1 MRKIITSLMA
11 VALAVSVYAASP
23 TSRESMRRGEE
34 LFSAGKFNEA
44 QRELAQAGEDPT
56 LTAAERQR
64 VECYIALCSI
74 EQGEPQASVLLNDF
88 LAKYPNS
95 VYDNEMRFA
104 AACMAYKQSDYQTAL
119 DRFAAVERV
128 DKARIDEYE
137 FKAGHSKF
145 VVGRTDE
152 AYEQLGRVVA
162 KSDYAPHACYYRA
175 YIDYS
180 RGELDRAKEAFRSI
194 ADQEAYSALVP
205 FYLLQIEFQQ
215 ENYRYV
221 VENCDELIARAT
233 PARRAEIER
242 TAAES
247 WFRLGDFGRTIS
259 YLESY
264 SQNGGTMAREEQY
277 LMGYAL
283 YRSAHYQRA
292 ADYLQSVCSGDD
304 ALTQNAAYHLGD
316 CRLMLNDKTRAMQSM
331 ALASSMN
338 YDKHI
343 EEDALF
349 NYGKLQFELGGGQ
362 FNEAINIL
370 TRYIDTYPQSERVIE
385 ARECLVAAYYN
396 SKNYD
401 AAYAAIKQM
410 RDPDN
415 NIKSALQKISYF
427 RALERLNE
435 GDTASAK
442 ALLEESLANRYNA
455 KYTALAGFWQGEILL
470 GEGKYKEAA
479 VKFNRYLQLA
489 PKSEPEY
496 EKAYY
501 NLGYANLHAG
511 NRSQARSNF
520 DSFLWLHKAQDQFR
534 ADALN
539 RKGDILYAQRSFD
552 QAIEAYNQ
560 SASIASSER
569 DYALYQRAIVLGL
582 NDKTAAKIEALRS
595 IVRSGEGRYADR
607 AAYELGRTY
616 VSQERYKEGADA
628 LNDFI
633 DRFPRSELFVQAL
646 VDLGLVYQNLGDND
660 QAMEC
665 YKQVM
670 SSAPKSSQA
679 RDALAGLR
687 GIYVDNND
695 VGGYFAYAQK
705 AGIETD
711 MSALQR
717 DSLTYVAAQRLYT
730 SGKLDKAATAMTAYV
745 KEFPK
750 GVYQADALYYRSD
763 CYTRLDRRS
772 EAIASLLELTSLPA
786 NDYTQRGTERLA
798 SLADAERRYD
808 VAADAYLALS
818 ALSTDAKKQSSA
830 VSGYIRATINTAD
843 DNRILAMSERVERIA
858 SVEATPLREARYARA
873 RALERADRA
882 QEAMA
887 LYKVLATEPKSREG
901 AEAAYR
907 LIEADYKAGRVVQA
921 EEAIYALSDSQTT
934 HNYWLARAFLTL
946 GDIYRDKGDDFQAR
960 ATYQSIVD
968 GYSPA
973 DDGIVAEARERIAN
987 LKPEQTN

>member
-11 VALAVSVYAASP
+11 VALAVSVFAASP

-34 LFSAGKFNEA
+34 FFSAGKFNEA
-44 QRELAQAGEDPT
+44 RRELVGVVDDHS
-56 LTAAERQR
+56 LTPAERQR

-74 EQGEPQASVLLNDF
+74 ELGEEQAAVLLDNY
-88 LAKYPNS
+88 LSKYPHS
-95 VYDNEMRFA
+95 VYDNEIRFA
-104 AACMAYKQSDYQTAL
+104 AACMAYKQGDYQTAL
-119 DRFAAVERV
+119 DRFAAVRRIE
-128 DKARIDEYE
+128 DARRDEYE
-137 FKAGHSKF
+137 FKAGHAKF
-145 VVGRTDE
+145 AVGRTSE
-152 AYEQLGRVVA
+152 AYEQLARVA
-162 KSDYAPHACYYRA
+162 EKSEYAPHARYYMS

-180 RGELDRAKEAFRSI
+180 NGRLDSAKEGFRSI
-194 ADQEAYSALVP
+194 ADEEAYSALVP

-215 ENYRYV
+215 DNYRYV
-221 VENCDELIARAT
+221 VENCDALIARAT

-247 WFRLGDFGRTIS
+247 WFRLGDYGRTIN

-264 SQNGGTMAREEQY
+264 AHNGGTMAREEQY

-283 YRSAHYQRA
+283 YRSAYYQRA
-292 ADYLQSVCSGDD
+292 ADYLQSVCGVED

-316 CRLMLNDKTRAMQSM
+316 CRLKLNDKTRAMQSM
-331 ALASSMN
+331 ALASAMPF
-338 YDKHI
+338 DKAI
-343 EEDALF
+343 AEDALF
-349 NYGKLQFELGGGQ
+349 NYGKLQYELGGGQ

-370 TRYIDTYPQSERVIE
+370 TRYIDTYPRSERVTE

-401 AAYAAIKQM
+401 AAYTAIKQM
-410 RDPDN
+410 RNPDN

-435 GDTASAK
+435 GDTQAAK
-442 ALLEESLANRYNA
+442 KLLDESLANSYNA

-520 DSFLWLHKAQDQFR
+520 DSFLWLHKAKDQFR

-560 SASIASSER
+560 SAAIASPER

-628 LNDFI
+628 LNSFVKSY
-633 DRFPRSELFVQAL
+633 PRSELYVQAL
-646 VDLGLVYQNLGDND
+646 ADLGLVYQNLGDSD
-660 QAMEC
+660 RAMES
-665 YKQVM
+665 YKKVL
-670 SSAPKSSQA
+670 SEAPKSSQA

-711 MSALQR
+711 MSILQR

-730 SGKLDKAATAMTAYV
+730 SGKLEKAAAAMTSYIS
-745 KEFPK
+745 EFSK
-750 GVYQADALYYRSD
+750 GTYQADALYYRSD
-763 CYTRLDRRS
+763 CYSRLNRRS
-772 EAIASLLELTSLPA
+772 EAIASLMELTSMSA
-786 NDYTQRGTERLA
+786 NDYTLRGTERLA
-798 SLADAERRYD
+798 SLADAEKRYD

-818 ALSTDAKKQSSA
+818 ALTTDAKKQSAA
-830 VSGYIRATINTAD
+830 VTGYVRATINTAD
-843 DNRILAMSERVERIA
+843 DERILAMSERVERIA
-858 SVEATPLREARYARA
+858 VVEATPLREARYARA
-873 RALERADRA
+873 KALERADRT

-887 LYKVLATEPKSREG
+887 LYKVLAAEPKSREG

-907 LIEADYKAGRVVQA
+907 LIEADYKAGRVVSA
-921 EEAIYALSDSQTT
+921 EDAIYALSDSQTT

-973 DDGIVAEARERIAN
+973 DDGIVDEARKRIAN
-987 LKPEQTN
+987 LKPVQMN

>member
-1 MRKIITSLMA
+1 MA
-11 VALAVSVYAASP
+11 VALAVSVFAASP

-34 LFSAGKFNEA
+34 FFSAGKFNEA
-44 QRELAQAGEDPT
+44 RRELVGVVDDHS
-56 LTAAERQR
+56 LTPAERQR
-64 VECYIALCSI
+64 VECYIALCAI
-74 EQGEPQASVLLNDF
+74 ELGEEQAAVLLDNY
-88 LAKYPNS
+88 LSKYPHS
-95 VYDNEMRFA
+95 VYDNEIRFA
-104 AACMAYKQSDYQTAL
+104 AACMAYKQGDYQTAL
-119 DRFAAVERV
+119 DRFAAVRRIE
-128 DKARIDEYE
+128 DARRDEYE
-137 FKAGHSKF
+137 FKAGHAKF
-145 VVGRTDE
+145 AVGRTSE
-152 AYEQLGRVVA
+152 AYEQLVRVA
-162 KSDYAPHACYYRA
+162 EKSEYAPHARYYMS

-180 RGELDRAKEAFRSI
+180 NGRLDSAKEGFRSI
-194 ADQEAYSALVP
+194 ADEEAYSALVP

-215 ENYRYV
+215 DNYRYV
-221 VENCDELIARAT
+221 VENCDALIARAT

-247 WFRLGDFGRTIS
+247 WFRLGDYGRTIN

-264 SQNGGTMAREEQY
+264 AQNGGTMAREEQY

-283 YRSAHYQRA
+283 YRSAYYQRA
-292 ADYLQSVCSGDD
+292 ADYLQSVCGVED

-316 CRLMLNDKTRAMQSM
+316 CRLKLNDKTRAMQSM
-331 ALASSMN
+331 ALASAMPF
-338 YDKHI
+338 DKAI
-343 EEDALF
+343 AEDALF
-349 NYGKLQFELGGGQ
+349 NYGKLQYELGGGQ

-370 TRYIDTYPQSERVIE
+370 TRYIDTYPRSERVTE

-401 AAYAAIKQM
+401 AAYTAIKQM
-410 RDPDN
+410 RNPDN

-435 GDTASAK
+435 GDTQAAK
-442 ALLEESLANRYNA
+442 KLLDESLANSYNA

-479 VKFNRYLQLA
+479 VKFNRYLKLA

-520 DSFLWLHKAQDQFR
+520 DSFLWLHKAKDQFR

-560 SASIASSER
+560 SAAIASPER

-628 LNDFI
+628 LNSFVKSY
-633 DRFPRSELFVQAL
+633 PRSELYVQAL
-646 VDLGLVYQNLGDND
+646 ADLGLVYQNLGDSD
-660 QAMEC
+660 RAMEC
-665 YKQVM
+665 YKKVL
-670 SSAPKSSQA
+670 SEAPKSSQA

-711 MSALQR
+711 MSILQR

-730 SGKLDKAATAMTAYV
+730 SGKLEKAAAAMTSYIS
-745 KEFPK
+745 EFSK
-750 GVYQADALYYRSD
+750 GTYQADALYYRSD
-763 CYTRLDRRS
+763 CYSRLNRRS
-772 EAIASLLELTSLPA
+772 EAIASLMELTSMSA
-786 NDYTQRGTERLA
+786 NDYTLRGTERLA
-798 SLADAERRYD
+798 SLADAEKRYD

-818 ALSTDAKKQSSA
+818 ALTTDAKKQSAA
-830 VSGYIRATINTAD
+830 VTGYVRATINTAD
-843 DNRILAMSERVERIA
+843 DERILAMSERVERIA
-858 SVEATPLREARYARA
+858 VVEATPLREARYARA
-873 RALERADRA
+873 KALERADRT

-887 LYKVLATEPKSREG
+887 LYKVLAAEPKSREG

-907 LIEADYKAGRVVQA
+907 LIEADYKAGRVVAA
-921 EEAIYALSDSQTT
+921 EDAIYALSDSQTT

-973 DDGIVAEARERIAN
+973 DDGIVDEARKRIAN
-987 LKPEQTN
+987 LKPVQMN

>member
-1 MRKIITSLMA
+1 MA
-11 VALAVSVYAASP
+11 VALAVSVFAASP

-34 LFSAGKFNEA
+34 FFSAGKFNEA
-44 QRELAQAGEDPT
+44 RRELVGVVDDHS
-56 LTAAERQR
+56 LTPAERQR

-74 EQGEPQASVLLNDF
+74 ELGEEQAAVLLDNY
-88 LAKYPNS
+88 LSKYPHS
-95 VYDNEMRFA
+95 VYDNEIRFA
-104 AACMAYKQSDYQTAL
+104 AACMAYKQGDYQTAL
-119 DRFAAVERV
+119 DRFAAVRRIE
-128 DKARIDEYE
+128 DARRDEYE
-137 FKAGHSKF
+137 FKAGHAKF
-145 VVGRTDE
+145 AVGRTSE
-152 AYEQLGRVVA
+152 AYEQLARVA
-162 KSDYAPHACYYRA
+162 EKSEYAPHARYYMS

-180 RGELDRAKEAFRSI
+180 NGRLDSAKEGFRSI
-194 ADQEAYSALVP
+194 ADEEAYSALVP

-215 ENYRYV
+215 DNYRYV
-221 VENCDELIARAT
+221 VENSDALIARAT

-247 WFRLGDFGRTIS
+247 WFRLGDYGRTIN

-264 SQNGGTMAREEQY
+264 AQNGGTMAREEQY

-283 YRSAHYQRA
+283 YRSAYYQRA
-292 ADYLQSVCSGDD
+292 ADYLQSVCGVED

-316 CRLMLNDKTRAMQSM
+316 CRLKLNDKTRAMQSM
-331 ALASSMN
+331 ALASAMPF
-338 YDKHI
+338 DKAI
-343 EEDALF
+343 AEDALF
-349 NYGKLQFELGGGQ
+349 NYGKLQYELGGGQ

-370 TRYIDTYPQSERVIE
+370 TRYIDTYPRSERVTE

-401 AAYAAIKQM
+401 AAYTAIKQM
-410 RDPDN
+410 RNPDN

-435 GDTASAK
+435 GDTQAAK
-442 ALLEESLANRYNA
+442 KLLDESLANSYNA

-479 VKFNRYLQLA
+479 VKFNRYLKLA

-520 DSFLWLHKAQDQFR
+520 DSFLWLHKAKDQFR

-560 SASIASSER
+560 SAAIASPER

-628 LNDFI
+628 LNSFVKSY
-633 DRFPRSELFVQAL
+633 PRSKLYVQAL
-646 VDLGLVYQNLGDND
+646 ADLGLVYQNLGDSD
-660 QAMEC
+660 RAMES
-665 YKQVM
+665 YKKVL
-670 SSAPKSSQA
+670 SEAPKSSQA

-711 MSALQR
+711 MSILQR

-730 SGKLDKAATAMTAYV
+730 SGKLEKAAAAMTSYIS
-745 KEFPK
+745 EFSK
-750 GVYQADALYYRSD
+750 GTYQADALYYRSD
-763 CYTRLDRRS
+763 CYSRLNRRS
-772 EAIASLLELTSLPA
+772 EAIASLMELTSMSA
-786 NDYTQRGTERLA
+786 NDYTLRGTERLA
-798 SLADAERRYD
+798 SLADAEKRYD

-818 ALSTDAKKQSSA
+818 ALTTDAKKQSAA
-830 VSGYIRATINTAD
+830 VTGYVRATINTAD
-843 DNRILAMSERVERIA
+843 DERILAMSERVERIA
-858 SVEATPLREARYARA
+858 VVEATPLREARYARA
-873 RALERADRA
+873 KALERADRT

-887 LYKVLATEPKSREG
+887 LYKVLAAEPKSREG

-907 LIEADYKAGRVVQA
+907 LIEADYKAGRVVSA
-921 EEAIYALSDSQTT
+921 EDAIYALSDSQTT

-973 DDGIVAEARERIAN
+973 DDGIVDEARKRIAN
-987 LKPEQTN
+987 LKPVQMN

>member
-1 MRKIITSLMA
+1 MRKIIISIVSM
-11 VALAVSVYAASP
+11 VFALSAFATSP
-23 TSRESMRRGEE
+23 TASEALRRGEE
-34 LFSAGKFNEA
+34 LFSAGKWNEA
-44 QRELAQAGEDPT
+44 RRELAVALEERT
-56 LTAAERQR
+56 LTPAERQR
-64 VECYIALCSI
+64 VECYVALCSI
-74 EQGEPQASVLLNDF
+74 EQGEEQASVLLNDY
-88 LAKYPNS
+88 LSKYPNS
-95 VYDNEMRFA
+95 VYDNEIRFA
-104 AACMAYKQSDYQTAL
+104 AACMAYKQGDYQTAL

-128 DKARIDEYE
+128 EKARKDEYE

-145 VVGRTDE
+145 AVGRVDE
-152 AYEQLGRVVA
+152 AYEQLSRVDEQ
-162 KSDYAPHACYYRA
+162 SDYAPHACYYRA

-180 RGELDRAKEAFRSI
+180 RGELDRAKEGFRAI
-194 ADQEAYSALVP
+194 EHNDAYSALVP

-221 VENCDELIARAT
+221 VENCDGLIARAT
-233 PARRAEIER
+233 PVRRAEIER

-247 WFRLGDFGRTIS
+247 WFRLGDYGRTIS

-264 SQNGGTMAREEQY
+264 SQDGGTMGREEQY

-283 YRSAHYQRA
+283 YRSAYYQRA
-292 ADYLQSVCSGDD
+292 ADYLQSVCGAEDVM
-304 ALTQNAAYHLGD
+304 TQNAAYHLGD
-316 CRLMLNDKTRAMQSM
+316 CRLKLGDKARALQSM
-331 ALASSMN
+331 ALASSMSF
-338 YDKHI
+338 DSEI
-343 EEDALF
+343 REDALF

-362 FNEAINIL
+362 FNEAINVL
-370 TRYIDTYPQSERVIE
+370 TNYIESYPKSERVAE
-385 ARECLVAAYYN
+385 AREYLVAAYYN

-401 AAYAAIKQM
+401 AAYTAIKQM

-415 NIKSALQKISYF
+415 NVKSALQKISYF

-435 GDTASAK
+435 GDTEAAK
-442 ALLEESLANRYNA
+442 ALLDESLENRFNA

-479 VKFNRYLQLA
+479 AKFNRYLQLA

-496 EKAYY
+496 EMAYY

-520 DSFLWLHKAQDQFR
+520 DSFLWLHKTQDQFR

-560 SASIASSER
+560 SAAIASPER

-582 NDKTAAKIEALRS
+582 NNKVSAKIEALRS
-595 IVRSGEGRYADR
+595 IARSSEGRYADR

-616 VSQERYKEGADA
+616 VSQERYKEGAAA
-628 LNDFI
+628 LNEFVEKY
-633 DRFPRSELFVQAL
+633 PRSEYYVQAL
-646 VDLGLVYQNLGDND
+646 ADLGLVYQNLGDND
-660 QAMEC
+660 RAMEC

-670 SSAPKSSQA
+670 NNAPKSSQA

-695 VGGYFAYAQK
+695 VGGYISYAK
-705 AGIETD
+705 TIGAETD
-711 MSALQR
+711 ITVLQR

-730 SGKLDKAATAMTAYV
+730 SGKLEKAATAMSSYV
-745 KEFPK
+745 KEYPK
-750 GVYQADALYYRSD
+750 GTYLADALYYRSD
-763 CYTRLDRRS
+763 CYNRLNRRG
-772 EAIASLLELTSLPA
+772 EAIASLLELTAMPA
-786 NDYTQRGTERLA
+786 NDYTLRGTERLA
-798 SLADAERRYD
+798 SLADAEKRYD

-818 ALSTDAKKQSSA
+818 ALATDAKKQSTA
-830 VSGYIRATINTAD
+830 LAGYVRATVNTAD
-843 DNRILAMSERVERIA
+843 DGRILAMAERVEKIA
-858 SVEATPLREARYARA
+858 SIDAAALREARYARA
-873 RALERADRA
+873 KALERADRTA
-882 QEAMA
+882 EALA
-887 LYKVLATEPKSREG
+887 VYKVLAAEPKMREG

-907 LIEADYKAGRVVQA
+907 VIEAEYKAGRAAEA
-921 EEAIYALSDSQTT
+921 EEAIYALSDSQSP
-934 HNYWLARAFLTL
+934 HNYWVAQAFLVL

-960 ATYQSIVD
+960 ATYQSVAD

-973 DDGIVAEARERIAN
+973 DDGIVEAARKRIAN
-987 LKPEQTN
+987 LNNVQNN

>member
-1 MRKIITSLMA
+1 MRKIITSLVAVAMA
-11 VALAVSVYAASP
+11 VSAFAASP

-44 QRELAQAGEDPT
+44 RRELTSVVEDPA
-56 LTAAERQR
+56 LTPVERQR

-74 EQGEPQASVLLNDF
+74 EQGEEQASVLLNDY
-88 LAKYPNS
+88 LSKYPNS
-95 VYDNEMRFA
+95 VYDNEIRFA
-104 AACMAYKQSDYQTAL
+104 AACMAYKQGDYQTAI

-128 DKARIDEYE
+128 EKARRDEYE
-137 FKAGHSKF
+137 FKAGHAKF
-145 VVGRTDE
+145 AVGRTEE
-152 AYEQLGRVVA
+152 AYEQLARVAA
-162 KSDYAPHACYYRA
+162 KSEYAPHACYYRS

-180 RGELDRAKEAFRSI
+180 RGRLDSAKAGFRSI
-194 ADQEAYSALVP
+194 ESEEAYSALVP

-215 ENYRYV
+215 ANYRYV
-221 VENCDELIARAT
+221 VENCDALIARST

-247 WFRLGDFGRTIS
+247 WFRLGDFGRTIN

-264 SQNGGTMAREEQY
+264 AQDGGTMAREEQY

-283 YRSAHYQRA
+283 YRSAYYQRA

-316 CRLMLNDKTRAMQSM
+316 CRLKLNDKTRAMQSM

-338 YDKHI
+338 YDGQI
-343 EEDALF
+343 TEDALF
-349 NYGKLQFELGGGQ
+349 NYGKLQYELGGGQ

-370 TRYIDTYPQSERVIE
+370 TRYIDTYPQSKRLSEV
-385 ARECLVAAYYN
+385 RECLVAAYYN

-401 AAYAAIKQM
+401 AAYTAIKQM

-435 GDTASAK
+435 GDKESAK

-520 DSFLWLHKAQDQFR
+520 DSFLWLHKAKDQFR

-560 SASIASSER
+560 SAAIASPER

-582 NDKTAAKIEALRS
+582 SDKTAAKIEALRS

-616 VSQERYKEGADA
+616 VSQERYKEGADV
-628 LNDFI
+628 LNDFVKSY
-633 DRFPRSELFVQAL
+633 PRSELYVQAL
-646 VDLGLVYQNLGDND
+646 ADLGLVYQNLGDND
-660 QAMEC
+660 RAMDC
-665 YKQVM
+665 YKRVM
-670 SSAPKSSQA
+670 SEAPKSSQA

-711 MSALQR
+711 MSVLQR

-730 SGKLDKAATAMTAYV
+730 SGKLEKAVAAMTSYI
-745 KEFPK
+745 KEYPK
-750 GVYQADALYYRSD
+750 GIYQTDALYYRSD
-763 CYTRLDRRS
+763 CYTRLNRRD
-772 EAIASLLELTSLPA
+772 EAIESLLELTSLPA
-786 NDYTQRGTERLA
+786 NDYTLRGTERLA
-798 SLADAERRYD
+798 SLADAEKRYD

-818 ALSTDAKKQSSA
+818 ALSTDAKKQSAA
-830 VSGYIRATINTAD
+830 VMGYVRATIKTGD
-843 DNRILAMSERVERIA
+843 DERILAMSERVERIA
-858 SVEATPLREARYARA
+858 AVEVAPLREARYARA
-873 RALERADRA
+873 KALERADRG

-887 LYKVLATEPKSREG
+887 IYKVLAAEPKSKEG

-907 LIEADYKAGRVVQA
+907 LIEADYKAGRAAEA

-946 GDIYRDKGDDFQAR
+946 GDIYRDKDDDFQAR

>member
-1 MRKIITSLMA
+1 MA
-11 VALAVSVYAASP
+11 VALAVSVFAASP

-34 LFSAGKFNEA
+34 FFSAGKFNEA
-44 QRELAQAGEDPT
+44 RRELVGVVDDHS
-56 LTAAERQR
+56 LTPAERQR

-74 EQGEPQASVLLNDF
+74 ELGEEQAAVLLDNY
-88 LAKYPNS
+88 LSKYPHS
-95 VYDNEMRFA
+95 VYDNEIRFA
-104 AACMAYKQSDYQTAL
+104 AACMAYKQGDYQTAL
-119 DRFAAVERV
+119 DRFAAVRRIE
-128 DKARIDEYE
+128 DARRDEYE
-137 FKAGHSKF
+137 FKAGHAKF
-145 VVGRTDE
+145 AVGRTSE
-152 AYEQLGRVVA
+152 AYEQLARVA
-162 KSDYAPHACYYRA
+162 EKSEYAPHARYYMS

-180 RGELDRAKEAFRSI
+180 NGRLDSAKEGFRSI
-194 ADQEAYSALVP
+194 ADEEAYSALVP

-215 ENYRYV
+215 DNYRYV
-221 VENCDELIARAT
+221 VENCDALIARAT

-247 WFRLGDFGRTIS
+247 WFRLGDYGRTIN

-264 SQNGGTMAREEQY
+264 AQNGGTMAREEQY

-283 YRSAHYQRA
+283 YRSAYYQRA
-292 ADYLQSVCSGDD
+292 ADYLQSVCGVED

-316 CRLMLNDKTRAMQSM
+316 CRLKLNDKTRAMQSM
-331 ALASSMN
+331 ALASAMPF
-338 YDKHI
+338 DKAVA
-343 EEDALF
+343 EDALF
-349 NYGKLQFELGGGQ
+349 NYGKLQYELGGGQ

-370 TRYIDTYPQSERVIE
+370 TRYIDTYPSSERVTE

-401 AAYAAIKQM
+401 AAYTAIKQM
-410 RDPDN
+410 RNPDN

-435 GDTASAK
+435 GDTQAAK
-442 ALLEESLANRYNA
+442 KLLDESLANSYNA

-479 VKFNRYLQLA
+479 VKFNRYLKLA

-520 DSFLWLHKAQDQFR
+520 DSFLWLHKAKDQFR

-560 SASIASSER
+560 SAAIASPER

-628 LNDFI
+628 LNSFVKSY
-633 DRFPRSELFVQAL
+633 PRSELYVQAL
-646 VDLGLVYQNLGDND
+646 ADLGLVYQNLGDSD
-660 QAMEC
+660 RAMEC
-665 YKQVM
+665 YKKVL
-670 SSAPKSSQA
+670 SEAPKSSQA

-711 MSALQR
+711 MSILQR

-730 SGKLDKAATAMTAYV
+730 SGKLEKAAAAMTSYIS
-745 KEFPK
+745 EFSE
-750 GVYQADALYYRSD
+750 GTYQADALYYRSD
-763 CYTRLDRRS
+763 CYSRLNRRS
-772 EAIASLLELTSLPA
+772 EAIASLMELTSMSA
-786 NDYTQRGTERLA
+786 NDYTLRGTERLA

-818 ALSTDAKKQSSA
+818 ALTTDAKKQSAA
-830 VSGYIRATINTAD
+830 VTGYVRATINTAD
-843 DNRILAMSERVERIA
+843 DERILAMSERVERIA
-858 SVEATPLREARYARA
+858 VVEATPLREARYARA
-873 RALERADRA
+873 KALERADRT

-887 LYKVLATEPKSREG
+887 LYKVLAAEPKSREG

-907 LIEADYKAGRVVQA
+907 LIEADYKAGRVVAA
-921 EEAIYALSDSQTT
+921 EDAIYALSDSQTT

-973 DDGIVAEARERIAN
+973 DDGIVDEARKRIAN
-987 LKPEQTN
+987 LKPVQMN

>member
-1 MRKIITSLMA
+1 MA
-11 VALAVSVYAASP
+11 VALAVSVFAASP

-34 LFSAGKFNEA
+34 FFSAGKFNEA
-44 QRELAQAGEDPT
+44 RRELVGVVDDHS
-56 LTAAERQR
+56 LTPAERQR

-74 EQGEPQASVLLNDF
+74 ELGEEQAAVLLDNY
-88 LAKYPNS
+88 LSKYPHS
-95 VYDNEMRFA
+95 VYDNEIRFA
-104 AACMAYKQSDYQTAL
+104 AACMAYKQGDYQTAL
-119 DRFAAVERV
+119 DRFAAVRRIE
-128 DKARIDEYE
+128 DARRDEYE
-137 FKAGHSKF
+137 FKAGHAKF
-145 VVGRTDE
+145 AVGRTSE
-152 AYEQLGRVVA
+152 AYEQLARVA
-162 KSDYAPHACYYRA
+162 EKSEYAPHARYYMS

-180 RGELDRAKEAFRSI
+180 NGRLDSAKEGFRSI
-194 ADQEAYSALVP
+194 ADEEAYSALVP

-215 ENYRYV
+215 DNYRYV
-221 VENCDELIARAT
+221 VENCDALIARAT

-247 WFRLGDFGRTIS
+247 WFRLGDYGRTIN

-264 SQNGGTMAREEQY
+264 AQNGGTMAREEQY

-283 YRSAHYQRA
+283 YRSAYYQRA
-292 ADYLQSVCSGDD
+292 ADYLQSVCGIED

-316 CRLMLNDKTRAMQSM
+316 CRLKLNDKTRAMQSM
-331 ALASSMN
+331 ALASAMPF
-338 YDKHI
+338 DKAI
-343 EEDALF
+343 AEDALF
-349 NYGKLQFELGGGQ
+349 NYGKLQYELGGGQ

-370 TRYIDTYPQSERVIE
+370 TRYIDTYPRSERVTE

-401 AAYAAIKQM
+401 AAYTAIKQM
-410 RDPDN
+410 RNPDN

-435 GDTASAK
+435 GDTQAAK
-442 ALLEESLANRYNA
+442 KLLDESLANSYNA

-479 VKFNRYLQLA
+479 VKFNRYLKLA

-520 DSFLWLHKAQDQFR
+520 DSFLWLHKAKDQFR

-560 SASIASSER
+560 SAAIASPER

-628 LNDFI
+628 LNSFVKSY
-633 DRFPRSELFVQAL
+633 PRSELYVQAL
-646 VDLGLVYQNLGDND
+646 ADLGLVYQNLGDSD
-660 QAMEC
+660 RAMEC
-665 YKQVM
+665 YKKVL
-670 SSAPKSSQA
+670 SEAPKSSQA

-711 MSALQR
+711 MSILQR

-730 SGKLDKAATAMTAYV
+730 SGKLEKAAAAMTSYIS
-745 KEFPK
+745 EFSK
-750 GVYQADALYYRSD
+750 GTYQADALYYRSD
-763 CYTRLDRRS
+763 CYSRLNRRS
-772 EAIASLLELTSLPA
+772 EAIASLMELTSMSA
-786 NDYTQRGTERLA
+786 NDYTLRGTERLA
-798 SLADAERRYD
+798 SLADAEKRYD

-818 ALSTDAKKQSSA
+818 ALTTDAKKQSAA
-830 VSGYIRATINTAD
+830 VTGYVRATINTAD
-843 DNRILAMSERVERIA
+843 DERILAMSERVERIA
-858 SVEATPLREARYARA
+858 VVEATPLREARYARA
-873 RALERADRA
+873 KTLERADRT

-887 LYKVLATEPKSREG
+887 LYKVLAAEPKSREG

-907 LIEADYKAGRVVQA
+907 LIEADYKAGRVVAA
-921 EEAIYALSDSQTT
+921 EDAIYALSDSQTT

-973 DDGIVAEARERIAN
+973 DDGIVDEARKRIAN
-987 LKPEQTN
+987 LKPVQMN

>member
-1 MRKIITSLMA
+1 MA
-11 VALAVSVYAASP
+11 VALAVSVFAASP

-34 LFSAGKFNEA
+34 FFSAGKFNEA
-44 QRELAQAGEDPT
+44 RRELVGVVDDHS
-56 LTAAERQR
+56 LTPAERQR
-64 VECYIALCSI
+64 VECYIALCAI
-74 EQGEPQASVLLNDF
+74 ELGEEQAAVLLDNY
-88 LAKYPNS
+88 LSKYPHS
-95 VYDNEMRFA
+95 VYDNEIRFA
-104 AACMAYKQSDYQTAL
+104 AACMAYKQGDYQTAL
-119 DRFAAVERV
+119 DRFAAVRRIE
-128 DKARIDEYE
+128 DARRDEYE
-137 FKAGHSKF
+137 FKAGHAKF
-145 VVGRTDE
+145 AVGRTSE
-152 AYEQLGRVVA
+152 AYEQLARVA
-162 KSDYAPHACYYRA
+162 EKSEYAPHARYYMS

-180 RGELDRAKEAFRSI
+180 NGRLDSAKEGFRSI
-194 ADQEAYSALVP
+194 ADEEAYSALVP

-215 ENYRYV
+215 DNYRYV
-221 VENCDELIARAT
+221 VENCDALIARAT

-247 WFRLGDFGRTIS
+247 WFRLGDYGRTIN

-264 SQNGGTMAREEQY
+264 AQNGGTMAREEQY

-283 YRSAHYQRA
+283 YRSAYYQRA
-292 ADYLQSVCSGDD
+292 ADYLQSVCGVED

-316 CRLMLNDKTRAMQSM
+316 CRLKLNDKTRAMQSM
-331 ALASSMN
+331 ALASAMPF
-338 YDKHI
+338 DKAI
-343 EEDALF
+343 AEDALF
-349 NYGKLQFELGGGQ
+349 NYGKLQYELGGGQ

-370 TRYIDTYPQSERVIE
+370 TRYIDTYPSSERVTE

-401 AAYAAIKQM
+401 AAYTAIKQM
-410 RDPDN
+410 RNPDN

-435 GDTASAK
+435 GDTQAAK
-442 ALLEESLANRYNA
+442 KLLDESLANSYNA

-479 VKFNRYLQLA
+479 VKFNRYLKLA

-501 NLGYANLHAG
+501 NLGYANLNAG

-520 DSFLWLHKAQDQFR
+520 DSFLWLHKAKDQFR

-560 SASIASSER
+560 SAAIASPER

-628 LNDFI
+628 LNSFVKSY
-633 DRFPRSELFVQAL
+633 PRSELYVQAL
-646 VDLGLVYQNLGDND
+646 ADLGLVYQNLGDSD
-660 QAMEC
+660 RAMEC
-665 YKQVM
+665 YKKVL
-670 SSAPKSSQA
+670 SEAPKSSQA

-711 MSALQR
+711 MSILQR

-730 SGKLDKAATAMTAYV
+730 SGKLEKAAAAMTSYIS
-745 KEFPK
+745 EFSK
-750 GVYQADALYYRSD
+750 GTYQADALYYRSD
-763 CYTRLDRRS
+763 CYSRLNRRS
-772 EAIASLLELTSLPA
+772 EAIASLMELTSMSA
-786 NDYTQRGTERLA
+786 NDYTLRGTERLA
-798 SLADAERRYD
+798 SLADAEKRYD

-818 ALSTDAKKQSSA
+818 ALTTDAKKQSAA
-830 VSGYIRATINTAD
+830 VTGYVRATINTAD
-843 DNRILAMSERVERIA
+843 DERILAMSERVERIA
-858 SVEATPLREARYARA
+858 VVEATPLREARYARA
-873 RALERADRA
+873 KALERADRT

-887 LYKVLATEPKSREG
+887 LYKVLAAEPKSREG

-907 LIEADYKAGRVVQA
+907 LIEADYKAGRVVAA
-921 EEAIYALSDSQTT
+921 EDAIYALSDSQTT

-973 DDGIVAEARERIAN
+973 DDGIVDEARKRIAN
-987 LKPEQTN
+987 LKPVQMN

>member
-1 MRKIITSLMA
+1 MA
-11 VALAVSVYAASP
+11 VALAVSVFAASP

-34 LFSAGKFNEA
+34 FFSAGKFNEA
-44 QRELAQAGEDPT
+44 RRELVGVVDDHS
-56 LTAAERQR
+56 LTPAERQR

-74 EQGEPQASVLLNDF
+74 ELGEEQAAVLLDNY
-88 LAKYPNS
+88 LSKYPHS
-95 VYDNEMRFA
+95 VYDNEIRFA
-104 AACMAYKQSDYQTAL
+104 AACMAYKQGDYQTAL
-119 DRFAAVERV
+119 DRFAAVRRIE
-128 DKARIDEYE
+128 DARRDEYE
-137 FKAGHSKF
+137 FKAGHAKF
-145 VVGRTDE
+145 AVGRTSE
-152 AYEQLGRVVA
+152 AYEQLARVA
-162 KSDYAPHACYYRA
+162 EKSEYAPHARYYMS

-180 RGELDRAKEAFRSI
+180 NGRLDSAKEGFRSI
-194 ADQEAYSALVP
+194 ADEEAYSALVP

-215 ENYRYV
+215 DNYRYV
-221 VENCDELIARAT
+221 VENCDALIARAT

-247 WFRLGDFGRTIS
+247 WFRLGDYGRTIN

-264 SQNGGTMAREEQY
+264 AHNGGTMAREEQY

-283 YRSAHYQRA
+283 YRSAYYQRA
-292 ADYLQSVCSGDD
+292 ADYLQSVCGVED

-316 CRLMLNDKTRAMQSM
+316 CRLKLNDKTRAMQSM
-331 ALASSMN
+331 ALASAMPF
-338 YDKHI
+338 DKAI
-343 EEDALF
+343 AEDALF
-349 NYGKLQFELGGGQ
+349 NYGKLQYELGGGQ

-370 TRYIDTYPQSERVIE
+370 TRYIDTYPRSERVTE

-401 AAYAAIKQM
+401 AAYTAIKQM
-410 RDPDN
+410 RNPDN

-435 GDTASAK
+435 GDTQAAK
-442 ALLEESLANRYNA
+442 KLLDESLANSYNA

-520 DSFLWLHKAQDQFR
+520 DSFLWLHKAKDQFR

-560 SASIASSER
+560 SAAIASPER

-628 LNDFI
+628 LNSFVKSY
-633 DRFPRSELFVQAL
+633 PRSELYVQAL
-646 VDLGLVYQNLGDND
+646 ADLGLVYQNLGDSD
-660 QAMEC
+660 RAMES
-665 YKQVM
+665 YKKVL
-670 SSAPKSSQA
+670 SEAPKSSQA

-711 MSALQR
+711 MSILQR

-730 SGKLDKAATAMTAYV
+730 SGKLEKAAAAMTSYIS
-745 KEFPK
+745 EFSK
-750 GVYQADALYYRSD
+750 GTYQADALYYRSD
-763 CYTRLDRRS
+763 CYSRLNRRS
-772 EAIASLLELTSLPA
+772 EAIASLMELTSMSA
-786 NDYTQRGTERLA
+786 NDYTLRGTERLA
-798 SLADAERRYD
+798 SLADAEKRYD

-818 ALSTDAKKQSSA
+818 ALTTDAKKQSAA
-830 VSGYIRATINTAD
+830 VTGYVRATINTAD
-843 DNRILAMSERVERIA
+843 DERILAMSERVERIA
-858 SVEATPLREARYARA
+858 VVEATPLREARYARA
-873 RALERADRA
+873 KALERADRT

-887 LYKVLATEPKSREG
+887 LYKVLAAEPKSREG

-907 LIEADYKAGRVVQA
+907 LIEADYKAGRVVSA
-921 EEAIYALSDSQTT
+921 EDAIYALSDSQTT

-973 DDGIVAEARERIAN
+973 DDGIVDEARKRIAN
-987 LKPEQTN
+987 LKPVQMN

>member
-11 VALAVSVYAASP
+11 VALAVSVFAAAP

-34 LFSAGKFNEA
+34 FFSAGKFNEA
-44 QRELAQAGEDPT
+44 RRELAGVVDDHS
-56 LTAAERQR
+56 LTPAERQR
-64 VECYIALCSI
+64 VECYIALCAI
-74 EQGEPQASVLLNDF
+74 ELGEEQAAVLLDDY
-88 LAKYPNS
+88 LSKYPNS
-95 VYDNEMRFA
+95 VYDNEIRFA
-104 AACMAYKQSDYQTAL
+104 AACMAYKQGDYQTAL
-119 DRFAAVERV
+119 DRFAAVRRV
-128 DKARIDEYE
+128 EDARRDEYE
-137 FKAGHSKF
+137 FKAGHAKF
-145 VVGRTDE
+145 AVGRTGE
-152 AYEQLGRVVA
+152 AYEQLARVA
-162 KSDYAPHACYYRA
+162 EKSEYAPHARYYIA

-180 RGELDRAKEAFRSI
+180 NGRLDSAKEGFLSI
-194 ADQEAYSALVP
+194 ADEEAYSALVP

-215 ENYRYV
+215 DNYRYV
-221 VENCDELIARAT
+221 VENCDALIARAT

-247 WFRLGDFGRTIS
+247 WFRLGDFGRTIN

-264 SQNGGTMAREEQY
+264 AQNGGTMAREEQY

-283 YRSAHYQRA
+283 YRSAYYQRA
-292 ADYLQSVCSGDD
+292 ADYLQSVCGVED

-316 CRLMLNDKTRAMQSM
+316 CRLKLNDKTRAMQSM
-331 ALASSMN
+331 ALASAMPF
-338 YDKHI
+338 DKAI
-343 EEDALF
+343 AEDALF
-349 NYGKLQFELGGGQ
+349 NYGKLQYELGGGQ

-370 TRYIDTYPQSERVIE
+370 TRYIDTYPHSERVSE

-401 AAYAAIKQM
+401 AAYTAIKQM
-410 RDPDN
+410 RNPDN

-435 GDTASAK
+435 GDTQAAK
-442 ALLEESLANRYNA
+442 TLLDESLSNSYNA

-520 DSFLWLHKAQDQFR
+520 DSFLWLHKEKDQFR

-560 SASIASSER
+560 SAAIASPER

-628 LNDFI
+628 LNSFVKSY
-633 DRFPRSELFVQAL
+633 PRSELYVQAL
-646 VDLGLVYQNLGDND
+646 ADLGLVYQNLGDSD
-660 QAMEC
+660 RAMEC
-665 YKQVM
+665 YKKVLNE
-670 SSAPKSSQA
+670 APKSSQA

-711 MSALQR
+711 MSVLQR

-750 GVYQADALYYRSD
+750 GTYQADALYYRSD
-763 CYTRLDRRS
+763 CYSRLNRRS
-772 EAIASLLELTSLPA
+772 EAIASLMELTSMPA
-786 NDYTQRGTERLA
+786 NDYTLRGTERLA
-798 SLADAERRYD
+798 SLADAEKRYD

-818 ALSTDAKKQSSA
+818 ALTTDAKKQSTA
-830 VSGYIRATINTAD
+830 VTGYVRATINTAD
-843 DNRILAMSERVERIA
+843 DERILAMSERVERIA
-858 SVEATPLREARYARA
+858 AIEAAPLREARYARA
-873 RALERADRA
+873 KALERADRT

-887 LYKVLATEPKSREG
+887 LYKVLAAEPKSREG

-907 LIEADYKAGRVVQA
+907 LIEADYKAGRVVAA
-921 EEAIYALSDSQTT
+921 EDAIYALSDSQTT

-973 DDGIVAEARERIAN
+973 DDGIVDEARKRIAN
-987 LKPEQTN
+987 LKPEQTY

>member
-11 VALAVSVYAASP
+11 VAVSVSLFAASP
-23 TSRESMRRGEE
+23 ASRESMRRGEE
-34 LFSAGKFNEA
+34 LFSAGKWNEA
-44 QRELAQAGEDPT
+44 RRELAGVVDDPA

-74 EQGEPQASVLLNDF
+74 EQGDEQASVLLNDY
-88 LAKYPNS
+88 LVKYPNS
-95 VYDNEMRFA
+95 VYDNEIRFA
-104 AACMAYKQSDYQTAL
+104 AACMAYKQGDYPTAL

-128 DKARIDEYE
+128 EKGRMDEYE
-137 FKAGHSKF
+137 FKAGHAKF
-145 VVGRTDE
+145 AVGRTDE
-152 AYEQLGRVVA
+152 AYEQLARVA
-162 KSDYAPHACYYRA
+162 EKSEYAPHARYYRA

-180 RGELDRAKEAFRSI
+180 RGELDRAKEGFRSI
-194 ADQEAYSALVP
+194 EHEEAYSALVP

-221 VENCDELIARAT
+221 AENCDALIARAT

-247 WFRLGDFGRTIS
+247 WFRLGDYGRTIS

-264 SQNGGTMAREEQY
+264 AQDGGTMAREEQY

-283 YRSAHYQRA
+283 YRSAYYERA
-292 ADYLQSVCSGDD
+292 ADYLQSVCGADD

-316 CRLMLNDKTRAMQSM
+316 CRLKLNDKTRAMQSM
-331 ALASSMN
+331 ALASAMSF
-338 YDKHI
+338 DRQI

-362 FNEAINIL
+362 FNEAINLL
-370 TRYIDTYPQSERVIE
+370 TRYIDRYPQSERVAE

-415 NIKSALQKISYF
+415 NVKSALQKISYF

-435 GDTASAK
+435 GDKEGAK
-442 ALLEESLANRYNA
+442 ALLAESLENRFNA

-479 VKFNRYLQLA
+479 TKFNRYLQLA

-520 DSFLWLHKAQDQFR
+520 DSFLWLHKAKDQFR

-560 SASIASSER
+560 AAAIVSPER

-582 NDKTAAKIEALRS
+582 NDKVAAKIEALRS
-595 IVRSGEGRYADR
+595 IARSSEGRYADR

-628 LNDFI
+628 LNDFV
-633 DRFPRSELFVQAL
+633 DRFPRSELYVQAL
-646 VDLGLVYQNLGDND
+646 ADLGLVYQNLGDND
-660 QAMEC
+660 RAMEC

-711 MSALQR
+711 MSVLQR

-730 SGKLDKAATAMTAYV
+730 SGKLEKAATAMTSYV

-750 GVYQADALYYRSD
+750 GTYQADALYYRSD
-763 CYTRLDRRS
+763 CYARLGRS
-772 EAIASLLELTSLPA
+772 NEAIASLLDLTSLPA

-798 SLADAERRYD
+798 SLADGAKRYE

-818 ALSTDAKKQSSA
+818 ALTTDAKKQSA
-830 VSGYIRATINTAD
+830 AITGYVRSTINTGND
-843 DNRILAMSERVERIA
+843 ERILAMSERVEKIA

-873 RALERADRA
+873 KALERADRA
-882 QEAMA
+882 QEAMEI
-887 LYKVLATEPKSREG
+887 YEQLASEPKSREG

-907 LIEADYKAGRVVQA
+907 VIEAHYKAGRAAEA

-960 ATYQSIVD
+960 ATYQSVVD

-973 DDGIVAEARERIAN
+973 DDGIVDEARERIAN
-987 LKPEQTN
+987 LKPAQTN